1 MAKKGKRNNK
11 VSAERNTAEVAIEA
25 LDKTISDSQM
35 KDSTEP
41 SEVNQEPQLNVEDED
56 PTVEEAV
63 VETVEASGL
72 EAASQKPNH
81 VSEGPVEA
89 EKVVKVTTHTESP
102 APLSTEELKESQL
115 LTGSSEPSSEGHL
128 RGELAVVEPVP
139 IKEIDSVAAIES
151 RIEPTKSAESD
162 NHESVIDD
170 YGKASSESIG
180 QQDVTVESEM
190 SIPKTPET
198 ELLPKAEEAL
208 KQKTSDIENDIKS
221 LNTPPLPP
229 RGPMPSVSTPGTPSV
244 LLTAQSPAATQ
255 SPISPALP
263 PRQAKRHAVPPPLHE
278 ELKSEEF
285 RKNMTTAGGPPPMP
299 PRTNRNKRLDSA
311 AEINLVVNRF
321 YQTSHHYQRQNE
333 QSREGLEKGQDMLK
347 TSYSNFLDSLP
358 KTAKASTSVEA
369 TSDAA
374 TGDELDLLEDDER
387 ALVEVDWAYW
397 TQVVND
403 FPSVANDPDKFEEKV
418 TDGIPAQI
426 RGIIWQLIANSKS
439 TEFEDIYVT
448 LLDTESTHEA
458 AIRRDLKR
466 TKFIPSDKVESLFN
480 VMKVYSVYD
489 PDVGYTQG
497 MAFIAT
503 PLILNC
509 ETEAESFGL
518 LIRLMKSY
526 GLREL
531 FLPDMPGLML
541 LLYQFDRLFEEN
553 SPQLYN
559 HLTRQGVRSSM
570 YATQWFLTFF
580 AYKFPLVFVLRI
592 YDIVFA
598 EGIESILRIAVNLM
612 LKNSEQLLLLNFD
625 KLLDFLKNELFA
637 YYLKDSVRNRS
648 FPNFPKQDAEESEVS
663 SVIKRDLNTDSSDH
677 SEPPNDDDYDINS
690 FVHDAMTDVHV
701 TPISLKRY
709 AAEYE
714 EIHQIEQQKE
724 AQFESLRIK
733 NKQLQQEVRK
743 LEHDYTLLNREH
755 VEIANELIKNR
766 LKIETLLDENND
778 QKLSILDLKRQLQEE
793 IRKQQLPN
801 PDAVIPN
808 DLREDLDRTIK
819 RNAEVMSSNLKLQ
832 DKVSELEKIIETLK
846 TGNTRATS
854 PGSVPFK
861 QPLAGAFSKLFKNDN
876 N

>member
-1 MAKKGKRNNK
+1 MAKKKGKKNNTRTVGK
-11 VSAERNTAEVAIEA
+11 QTIKGGIDKTANMDLNDTSAEINETADQIGENLETNVEQIAESPDSEQDTADIADSYLSEESSLDVEKGVEDVKEMSTPEPSGKLEETSSIKNSPETTPVPNDVEPEA
-25 LDKTISDSQM
+25 LNI
-35 KDSTEP
+35 
-41 SEVNQEPQLNVEDED
+41 
-56 PTVEEAV
+56 
-63 VETVEASGL
+63 
-72 EAASQKPNH
+72 
-81 VSEGPVEA
+81 
-89 EKVVKVTTHTESP
+89 
-102 APLSTEELKESQL
+102 
-115 LTGSSEPSSEGHL
+115 
-128 RGELAVVEPVP
+128 VEPVP
-139 IKEIDSVAAIES
+139 IKDVEEIEALGAAED
-151 RIEPTKSAESD
+151 TSD
-162 NHESVIDD
+162 NKTELTEKDVLEKNETPVDAPANPEISSVVPEIP
-170 YGKASSESIG
+170 
-180 QQDVTVESEM
+180 V
-190 SIPKTPET
+190 PKTPE
-198 ELLPKAEEAL
+198 EPEEPLQEANDAL
-208 KQKTSDIENDIKS
+208 KQKTSEIENDIKS

-229 RGPMPSVSTPGTPSV
+229 RGHVPATDAPQTPSV
-244 LLTAQSPAATQ
+244 LLPPRSPPATQ

-285 RKNMTTAGGPPPMP
+285 RKNMTAAPPPMP

-311 AEINLVVNRF
+311 ADISLIVNR
-321 YQTSHHYQRQNE
+321 YCQTSHHYQRQDEN
-333 QSREGLEKGQDMLK
+333 SREGLEKGKDILK
-347 TSYSNFLDSLP
+347 TSYSVFLDSLP
-358 KTAKASTSVEA
+358 KSESTE
-369 TSDAA
+369 D
-374 TGDELDLLEDDER
+374 TGLKDELNHLDEDEK

-403 FPSVANDPDKFEEKV
+403 FVSVANDPDKFEQKIA
-418 TDGIPAQI
+418 DGIPPQI
-426 RGIIWQLIANSKS
+426 RGIIWQLITNSKS
-439 TEFEDIYVT
+439 SEFEDIFVT
-448 LLDTESTHEA
+448 LLDTESPHEA
-458 AIRRDLKR
+458 SIRRDLKR
-466 TKFIPSDKVESLFN
+466 TKFIPDDKVESLFN

-509 ETEAESFGL
+509 ESEAESFGL

-580 AYKFPLVFVLRI
+580 AYRFPLAFVLRI

-612 LKNSEQLLLLNFD
+612 LKNAEELERLKFD

-637 YYLKDSVRNRS
+637 YYLKESAKARS
-648 FPNFPKQDAEESEVS
+648 TPGEGDEQQSEAS
-663 SVIKRDLNTDSSDH
+663 SVIKRDLGTTGADQSFAFNG
-677 SEPPNDDDYDINS
+677 DDYDINA
-690 FVHDAMTDVHV
+690 FVHDAMNDVHV

-724 AQFESLRIK
+724 AQFESVRIK
-733 NKQLQQEVRK
+733 NKQLQHEVRK

-755 VEIANELIKNR
+755 IDIANELIKNR

-778 QKLSILDLKRQLQEE
+778 QKLTILDLKKQLQEE

-801 PDAVIPN
+801 PDAALPS

-819 RNAEVMSSNLKLQ
+819 RNAEVMSTNLKLQ
-832 DKVSELEKIIETLK
+832 DKINEQDKIIEALK
-846 TGNTRATS
+846 AGNRAGS
-854 PGSVPFK
+854 PGSAPFK
-861 QPLAGAFSKLFKNDN
+861 QPLGAFSKLFKNDN
-876 N
+876 S